1 MRRKKWPVTIPTDL
15 FGHKNV
21 SSIGTRNS
29 VEGVPGGGGEGRVK
43 YVAILHMI
51 RKPNSIIV
59 LLFIQNNS

>member
-1 MRRKKWPVTIPTDL
+1 MARYNTNRPVWPQKCKFNWNSELSRRGAD
-15 FGHKNV
+15 
-21 SSIGTRNS
+21 
-29 VEGVPGGGGEGRVK
+29 GGGGEGRVK